1 MVAQAVIELD
11 SEGPRRS
18 FEDRGIFIE
27 QASRCATDKPR
38 RQRRVQS
45 LVSVWGDSRLHPLPF
60 SAGPAYAIV
69 FWATYVLWVVLETI
83 GSRIKRSGDGSKT
96 RDRGSFRLIMLLL
109 WLALGLD
116 FALSFLLPQATILWK
131 RTSLFFI
138 GIALMLAGL
147 AFRFYA
153 MSVLGRFFTYDVAVH
168 PGQTVVEVG
177 PYRHIRHPSY
187 TGALITLVGLLGNW
201 AGLLALLACMGTA
214 YAYRISVEEA
224 ALVAA
229 LGEPYKEYMRRTRRL
244 VPFLY

>member
-1 MVAQAVIELD
+1 MPRAQAAV
-11 SEGPRRS
+11 EG
-18 FEDRGIFIE
+18 
-27 QASRCATDKPR
+27 
-38 RQRRVQS
+38 
-45 LVSVWGDSRLHPLPF
+45 
-60 SAGPAYAIV
+60 IV
-69 FWATYVLWVVLETI
+69 AAAE
-83 GSRIKRSGDGSKT
+83 
-96 RDRGSFRLIMLLL
+96 
-109 WLALGLD
+109 ALGLKSPHREGIK
-116 FALSFLLPQATILWK
+116 ALNPGGAGQSPRSLPTKATILWK
-131 RTSLFFI
+131 RTSLFLI
-138 GIALMLAGL
+138 GITLMLAGL

-187 TGALITLVGLLGNW
+187 TGALITLVGLGLALGNW